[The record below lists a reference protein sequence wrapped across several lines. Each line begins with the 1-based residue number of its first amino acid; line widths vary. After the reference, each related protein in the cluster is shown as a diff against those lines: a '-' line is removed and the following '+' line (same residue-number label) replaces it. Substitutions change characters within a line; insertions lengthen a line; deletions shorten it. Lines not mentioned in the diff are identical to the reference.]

1 MNTCKNCNESI
12 NGNYCSNCGQS
23 AEIKKINRRYI
34 FTEIADV
41 LFVNRG
47 MFDTIK
53 NLLIKPGI
61 SIRRYIT
68 GDRSR
73 FVRPISFVVVTSLI
87 YTIANYFFPLGLENF
102 VSQFG
107 ENDQSSVDI
116 TKWAQE
122 NSGYTNL
129 FIGLFMAFGIKLF
142 FRKAGYNLSEIY
154 VLICYVF
161 GLTTL
166 FDALGL
172 IFQAITHLNLFNFL
186 FATELIYIT
195 WAVGQ
200 FFHEKKVASYM
211 KAFLSLFFGFLIL
224 SFLLVLVG
232 IMIAIIKLLLTGVVV
247 AQP

>member
-1 MNTCKNCNESI
+1 MNSCKNCKEPI
-12 NGNYCSNCGQS
+12 YGNYCSNCGQS
-23 AEIKKINRRYI
+23 AEIKKINARYI
-34 FTEIADV
+34 LNEIADV

-53 NLLIKPGI
+53 DLLIKPGI
-61 SIRRYIT
+61 SIRSYIT
-68 GDRSR
+68 EDRSR

-87 YTIANYFFPLGLENF
+87 YTIIHYFFPLGLEDL

-107 ENDQSSVDI
+107 ENNQVSVDV

-129 FIGLFMAFGIKLF
+129 FVGLFMAFGIKLF

-166 FDALGL
+166 FDAVGS
-172 IFQAITHLNLFNFL
+172 IFQAITHWNLFNFL
-186 FATELIYIT
+186 FITESIYIT

-200 FFHEKKVASYM
+200 FFDGKKVASYI
-211 KAFLSLFFGFLIL
+211 KAFLSFFLGLLIL
-224 SFLLVLVG
+224 SFLSALVG
-232 IMIAIIKLLLTGVVV
+232 IILGVMI
-247 AQP
+247 